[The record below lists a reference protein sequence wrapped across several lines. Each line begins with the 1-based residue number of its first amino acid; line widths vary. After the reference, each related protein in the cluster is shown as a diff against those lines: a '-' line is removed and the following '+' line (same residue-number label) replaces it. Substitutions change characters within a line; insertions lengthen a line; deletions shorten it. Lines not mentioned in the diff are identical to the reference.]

1 MEFYPLAAALIS
13 AAFAFSLLTR
23 YRARRRPYLLAWG
36 VALSVYAAAALTE
49 VWGAVASWNPAL
61 FRAYY
66 FLGGILLVGLL
77 ALGTVCLLAPR
88 WARLALTLLALLGA
102 VGLAGAAGAHVR
114 AIALQTHQVPPLS
127 ALPAEGGIFN
137 VLAIAMAALINIAGT
152 IVLVGGALWS
162 AYSVWRR
169 GGLRQRLYANLLIAA
184 GALIVASASSLT
196 RLGVYALFYVGQAVG
211 VLVMFAGFLEAQREP
226 SPAKQTLRPVTPA
239 GAPK

>member
-1 MEFYPLAAALIS
+1 MAFYPLAAALIS
-13 AAFAFSLLTR
+13 AAFAFTLLSR
-23 YRARRRPYLLAWG
+23 YRAKPRPYLLAWG

-49 VWGAVASWNPAL
+49 FWGAIETWNPGL

-66 FLGGILLVGLL
+66 FLGGIVLVGLL

-88 WARLALTLLALLGA
+88 FTRVALGLLLALGA
-102 VGLAGAAGAHVR
+102 IGLAGALGAHVR
-114 AIALQTHQVPPLS
+114 ALSLQTHQVPPLS

-137 VLAIAMAALINIAGT
+137 VLAIATAALINIAGT

-211 VLVMFAGFLEAQREP
+211 VLVMFAGFLEAQRQP
-226 SPAKQTLRPVTPA
+226 APAKRELQPAAPA
-239 GAPK
+239 GSPK